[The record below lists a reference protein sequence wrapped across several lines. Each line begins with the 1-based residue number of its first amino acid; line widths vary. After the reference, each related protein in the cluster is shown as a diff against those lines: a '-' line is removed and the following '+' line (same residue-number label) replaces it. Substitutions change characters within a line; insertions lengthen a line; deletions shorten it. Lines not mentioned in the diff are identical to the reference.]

1 MADHKLSESAERSVA
16 VYIDGIVA
24 AAKEAERAKLLGV
37 VHRCALGYKREGE
50 WSDGDQMSLNERL
63 AAAYALDLVAD
74 DMRRD
79 SATPAPAHT
88 SALTDAADWLETSM
102 GDWSLLPEWRDH
114 LRVLIAAARER
125 GE

>member
-24 AAKEAERAKLLGV
+24 AAKEAERAKLLGAI
-37 VHRCALGYKREGE
+37 HRRALGYKREGE

-74 DMRRD
+74 DMKQD
-79 SATPAPAHT
+79 SAAPAPT
-88 SALTDAADWLETSM
+88 SALTDAADWLEASM
-102 GDWSLLPEWRDH
+102 DDWALLPEWRDH
-114 LRVLIAAARER
+114 LRVLIAAARDRSE
-125 GE
+125 

>member
-1 MADHKLSESAERSVA
+1 MTTVAEFDHIWPFDSVTLSHAPCV
-16 VYIDGIVA
+16 
-24 AAKEAERAKLLGV
+24 
-37 VHRCALGYKREGE
+37 RCGASYGPDAGMCRVKMPKA
-50 WSDGDQMSLNERL
+50 QMSLNERL